1 MNHECQASIESERT
15 RHYLGRL
22 TAVQAALLSAAALAY
37 PGDYS
42 LSENALSD
50 LGCWITPDGQ
60 CNQYAAALFATAMLT
75 TAALLIALIHALPR
89 RQSRA
94 RVMFLSFSAAGA
106 ILILMPHTVQRIIHG
121 IGAGLLIGGFW
132 GYSLCLSIRAWRAHH
147 RVAAVTCQM
156 VVQGAVL
163 TYALLFAAD
172 SPGKQ
177 VAQKM
182 ATLGLGIGIRGILGA
197 LSRREESDILAE
209 QCDARQ
215 NTLRRSSSDREYET
229 PLHVFASS
237 RCSRKPPSGD
247 WAWFPPRPATARP
260 PWFPHGSMRPAGP
273 PHG

>member
-1 MNHECQASIESERT
+1 MKHESQLT

-22 TAVQAALLSAAALAY
+22 TAVKAALLSAAALAY

-60 CNQYAAALFATAMLT
+60 CNQYGAALFATAMLT
-75 TAALLIALIHALPR
+75 TAALLIALIRALAR
-89 RQSRA
+89 RQSPV

-106 ILILMPHTVQRIIHG
+106 ILILMPHTVHRIIHG
-121 IGAGLLIGGFW
+121 VGAGLLIGGFW
-132 GYSLCLSIRAWRAHH
+132 GYSLCLSVRAWRADR

-156 VVQGAVL
+156 VVQVAVL
-163 TYALLFAAD
+163 TYAVLFALD
-172 SPGKQ
+172 SPAKQ
-177 VAQKM
+177 PAQKI
-182 ATLGLGIGIRGILGA
+182 AVVGLGVGVRGILGA

-209 QCDARQ
+209 QCDTRQ

-229 PLHVFASS
+229 PLRVLASS

-260 PWFPHGSMRPAGP
+260 PWFPRGSMRQAGP